1 MSIEPTNDQNFVA
14 ADTDDLDAFTDLMV
28 GKAQTPKDKE
38 DEGTIT
44 NVDVDTDADDDD
56 QLEAVETADDEAPD
70 EDDDSEEKVEEKPKK
85 KVNRYQER
93 INELTAKAREAERAL
108 AALQAAQQTQTEA
121 PKAATTPVVQDEAAP
136 DPDALNED
144 GSEKYPLGQF
154 DPEYIRD
161 MARYT
166 IDKEWKQRKEQ
177 EAQETAQRQEQQA
190 REALQAQWVERL
202 APVTEQHEDF
212 IEKTMGLESAFDGL
226 DPAYSD
232 YLVTTIKSLDHG
244 PEVLYYFANNLEEAK
259 KFVQSGPL
267 AATLALGE
275 INAMFKGNTRKA
287 EPKVSKAPPPPQ
299 VNKGSKTR
307 TTVAADTDDLDA
319 FADMLFRKPKR

>member
-14 ADTDDLDAFTDLMV
+14 PDTDDLDAFTELMT
-28 GKAQTPKDKE
+28 GKAQAPKE
-38 DEGTIT
+38 EVDEEKIT
-44 NVDVDTDADDDD
+44 NVDVDTDADDED
-56 QLEAVETADDEAPD
+56 QTDVTETADDEAPD

-108 AALQAAQQTQTEA
+108 AALQAAQQKQTEA
-121 PKAATTPVVQDEAAP
+121 PKAATPVVQDDAP
-136 DPDALNED
+136 NPDAKNED
-144 GSEKYPLGQF
+144 GSDKYPLGEF
-154 DPEYIRD
+154 DPAYIRD
-161 MARYT
+161 MARHT
-166 IDKEWKQRKEQ
+166 IDKEWAARKEQ
-177 EAQETAQRQEQQA
+177 EAQEAAQRQEQQA
-190 REALQAQWVERL
+190 REALQAQWVEKL
-202 APVTEQHEDF
+202 APMTEQHEDF
-212 IEKTMGLESAFDGL
+212 IDKTMGLESAFDGL

-244 PEVLYYFANNLEEAK
+244 PEVLYYFANNLDEAK
-259 KFVQSGPL
+259 RFVQSGPL

-275 INAMFKGNTRKA
+275 INAMFKGQTRKA

-319 FADMLFRKPKR
+319 FADMLFKKPKR

>member
-28 GKAQTPKDKE
+28 GKAQTPQDDD

-70 EDDDSEEKVEEKPKK
+70 EDDDSEEKVDEKPKK

-108 AALQAAQQTQTEA
+108 AALQAAQQKQPEA
-121 PKAATTPVVQDEAAP
+121 PKAATPVVQDDAP
-136 DPDALNED
+136 NPDALNED
-144 GSEKYPLGQF
+144 GSEKYPLGEF

-161 MARYT
+161 MARHT
-166 IDKEWKQRKEQ
+166 IDKEWKARKEQ
-177 EAQETAQRQEQQA
+177 EAQEAAQRQEAEA

-232 YLVTTIKSLDHG
+232 YLVNTIKSLDHG
-244 PEVLYYFANNLEEAK
+244 PEVLYYFANNLEEAQ
-259 KFVQSGPL
+259 KFVRSGPL

>member
-1 MSIEPTNDQNFVA
+1 MSIEPNDQNFVA
-14 ADTDDLDAFTDLMV
+14 PDTDDLDAFTDLMV
-28 GKAQTPKDKE
+28 GKAQTPKD
-38 DEGTIT
+38 DEEKIT
-44 NVDVDTDADDDD
+44 NVEVDTDADEDDD
-56 QLEAVETADDEAPD
+56 TEVTKTTEDEAPD
-70 EDDDSEEKVEEKPKK
+70 EDDDSDEQVEKKPKK

-108 AALQAAQQTQTEA
+108 AALQAAQAQQNEA
-121 PKAATTPVVQDEAAP
+121 PKAATPVVTQVDDAP
-136 DPDALNED
+136 NPDAKNED
-144 GSEKYPLGQF
+144 GSDKYPLGEF
-154 DPEYIRD
+154 DPAYIRD
-161 MARYT
+161 MARHT
-166 IDKEWKQRKEQ
+166 IDKEWAARKEQ

-190 REALQAQWVERL
+190 REALQAQWVEKL
-202 APVTEQHEDF
+202 APMTEQHEDF
-212 IEKTMGLESAFDGL
+212 IDKTMDLESAFDGL

-244 PEVLYYFANNLEEAK
+244 PEVLYYFANNLEEARR
-259 KFVQSGPL
+259 FVQSGPL

-307 TTVAADTDDLDA
+307 SAVAGDTDDLDA
-319 FADMLFRKPKR
+319 FADMLFKKPKR

>member
-28 GKAQTPKDKE
+28 GKAQTPQDDD

-70 EDDDSEEKVEEKPKK
+70 EDDDSEEKVDEKPKK
-85 KVNRYQER
+85 KINRYQER

-108 AALQAAQQTQTEA
+108 AALQAAQQKQPEA
-121 PKAATTPVVQDEAAP
+121 PKAATPVVQDDAP
-136 DPDALNED
+136 NPDAKNED
-144 GSEKYPLGQF
+144 GSDKYPLGEF
-154 DPEYIRD
+154 DPAYIRD
-161 MARYT
+161 MARHT
-166 IDKEWKQRKEQ
+166 IDKEWKARKEQ
-177 EAQETAQRQEQQA
+177 EAQEAAQRQEAEA
-190 REALQAQWVERL
+190 REALQAQWVEKL
-202 APVTEQHEDF
+202 APITEQHEDF

-232 YLVTTIKSLDHG
+232 YLVNTIKSLDHG
-244 PEVLYYFANNLEEAK
+244 PEVLYYFANNLEEAQ
-259 KFVQSGPL
+259 KFVRSGPL

>member
-14 ADTDDLDAFTDLMV
+14 PDTDDLDAFTELMT
-28 GKAQTPKDKE
+28 GKAQALKE
-38 DEGTIT
+38 EVDEEKIT
-44 NVDVDTDADDDD
+44 NVDVDTDADDED
-56 QLEAVETADDEAPD
+56 QTDVTETADDEAPD

-108 AALQAAQQTQTEA
+108 AALQAAQQKQTEA
-121 PKAATTPVVQDEAAP
+121 PKAATPVVQDDAP
-136 DPDALNED
+136 NPDAKNED
-144 GSEKYPLGQF
+144 GSDKYPLGEF
-154 DPEYIRD
+154 DPAYIRD
-161 MARYT
+161 MARHT
-166 IDKEWKQRKEQ
+166 IDKEWAARKEQ
-177 EAQETAQRQEQQA
+177 EAQEAAQRQEQQA
-190 REALQAQWVERL
+190 REALQAQWVEKL
-202 APVTEQHEDF
+202 APITEQHEDF

-259 KFVQSGPL
+259 RFVQSGPL

-275 INAMFKGNTRKA
+275 INAMFKGQTRKA

-319 FADMLFRKPKR
+319 FADLLFKKPKR